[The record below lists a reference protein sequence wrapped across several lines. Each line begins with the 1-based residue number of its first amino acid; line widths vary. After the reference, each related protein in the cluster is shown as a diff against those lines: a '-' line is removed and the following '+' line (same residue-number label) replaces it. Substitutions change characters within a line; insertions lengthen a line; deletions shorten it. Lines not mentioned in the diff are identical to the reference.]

1 MRILSIESSC
11 DETAAAIVNDG
22 VTILSSVV
30 ATSLE
35 IHKKYGGI
43 VPEIASRK
51 QAEYMIPVLQETFEK
66 AGVDRSTIDAIAVT
80 IGPGLIGSLLVG
92 VDTARTLSLLWNKP
106 LIPVNHLVG
115 HIYSGWLF
123 DRNLQL
129 VTRNSTAK
137 QKSQITNYELRITI
151 HELPI
156 TNYQLPV
163 IDSSPQFPLIA
174 LIASGGHTDLVLV
187 KGHGDLTLLGSTRDD
202 AVGEAFD
209 KVARLLNLPY
219 PGGPEIEKCAK
230 NGDPQA
236 VEFPRP
242 MIDSPD
248 FEFSYSGLKTS
259 VRYEIERQT
268 KNGTLNTA
276 DIAASFQQAAF
287 DVLVTKTL
295 RAVTKHNAQ
304 SLLITGGVAANQ
316 RLKEMFITSTREKF
330 PDLTVCIPPLSLATD
345 NATYIATAGYFLY
358 DQLSLDPIK
367 DRAKILSLRAN
378 PGLEVTDL

>member
-163 IDSSPQFPLIA
+163 TDSSPQFPLIA

-219 PGGPEIEKCAK
+219 PGGPEIEK
-230 NGDPQA
+230 
-236 VEFPRP
+236 
-242 MIDSPD
+242 M
-248 FEFSYSGLKTS
+248 
-259 VRYEIERQT
+259 EIH
-268 KNGTLNTA
+268 KPLN
-276 DIAASFQQAAF
+276 F
-287 DVLVTKTL
+287 
-295 RAVTKHNAQ
+295 HAQ
-304 SLLITGGVAANQ
+304 
-316 RLKEMFITSTREKF
+316 
-330 PDLTVCIPPLSLATD
+330 
-345 NATYIATAGYFLY
+345 
-358 DQLSLDPIK
+358 
-367 DRAKILSLRAN
+367 
-378 PGLEVTDL
+378 